1 MTYTNRLK
9 LPLLY
14 SGQAQKEITHNEAL
28 NLLDVLVN
36 PVAQEVNINAPP
48 ETLKLEKLYIIG
60 LESTGDT
67 QPKNLPVFLSYL
79 VERNIYSPHSHHN

>member
-14 SGQAQKEITHNEAL
+14 SGQAQKEVTHNEAL

-36 PVAQEVNINAPP
+36 PVAQEINRHRQVKRDVN
-48 ETLKLEKLYIIG
+48 
-60 LESTGDT
+60 
-67 QPKNLPVFLSYL
+67 
-79 VERNIYSPHSHHN
+79 